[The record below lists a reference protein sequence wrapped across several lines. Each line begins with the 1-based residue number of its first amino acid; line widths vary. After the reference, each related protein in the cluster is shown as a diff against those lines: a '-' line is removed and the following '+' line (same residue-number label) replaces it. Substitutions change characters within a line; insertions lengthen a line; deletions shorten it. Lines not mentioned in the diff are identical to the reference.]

1 MNSQNDSISPR
12 QQQVLDILQEHF
24 EGSDIP
30 PTITQLSEMSGIS
43 RNTIWRAISHLAS
56 HGHLSK
62 EIHRH
67 GTVRLVGQP
76 EKFAR
81 MLRKTLRRLDDGE
94 DPGTLAVEVGVEPWA
109 MELISRMYR
118 MFEP

>member
-62 EIHRH
+62 ELHRH

-81 MLRKTLRRLDDGE
+81 MLRKTLRRLDEGE
-94 DPGTLAVEVGVEPWA
+94 DPGALAVEVGVEPWA